1 MKSEGQNSGAKA
13 HNFAFNRVLQ
23 SMKHANL
30 FCLTLTACTVA
41 VGGCAS
47 GVVDLPPPSSVVAY
61 DQTAGPRAPAA
72 LTIVRS
78 PEEVTISGSLAT
90 EEEKLAFTD
99 RAAELFGG
107 QIISSGLAVDAQTR
121 PSHWIDQVLSVLQT
135 MAILSEF
142 SITISDDDV
151 TLTAMATSQ
160 EEVDTYMRD
169 AYSMIEGKL
178 AVRNGFTIR
187 SPEQALQE
195 NLNASTAS
203 NTEPAAMEIQAV
215 SKSVVDATLLG
226 VDTPGFDEVP
236 LARYNEGNVGEPLQV
251 ISREEIVAPKSEEP
265 AFGAAMAA
273 ADSAAT
279 QGELSPGLNGHLK
292 NVRFYGGS
300 DKLTQ
305 RARTSLDTLAQAL
318 RAKPDTRLAIMS
330 YTSNA
335 GKPWE
340 LKDKARMR
348 AKSVVTYLAR
358 QGIALDRLQGYA
370 LGHVNGSGDQIVI
383 QEMQ

>member
-1 MKSEGQNSGAKA
+1 MLWHKQPAIS
-13 HNFAFNRVLQ
+13 AFNRVLQ

-30 FCLTLTACTVA
+30 FCLTLTACAVA
-41 VGGCAS
+41 LGGCAS
-47 GVVDLPPPSSVVAY
+47 GVVDVPPPPSSLSAY
-61 DQTAGPRAPAA
+61 DQTAGPRAPAT

-90 EEEKLAFTD
+90 DEEKLAFTQ

-121 PSHWIDQVLSVLQT
+121 PSHWIDQVLGILHN

-142 SITISDDDV
+142 SITVSDDDL
-151 TLTAMATSQ
+151 TLTAMAASQ
-160 EEVDTYMRD
+160 EEADTYMRD
-169 AYSMIEGKL
+169 AYSIIEGKL

-187 SPEQALQE
+187 TPEQSLQA
-195 NLNASTAS
+195 NLDASRTNGMQPAVMEFQAAS
-203 NTEPAAMEIQAV
+203 KP
-215 SKSVVDATLLG
+215 VVDATLLG
-226 VDTPGFDEVP
+226 SDTPGFDEVP
-236 LARYNEGNVGEPLQV
+236 LARFEDGNTDEPLRV
-251 ISREEIVAPKSEEP
+251 ISREEVINPESDEP

-279 QGELSPGLNGHLK
+279 DGELSPGLNGYLK

-305 RARTSLDTLAQAL
+305 RARASLDTLAEAL

-358 QGIALDRLQGYA
+358 QGVALDRLQGYA

-383 QEMQ
+383 QEIQ